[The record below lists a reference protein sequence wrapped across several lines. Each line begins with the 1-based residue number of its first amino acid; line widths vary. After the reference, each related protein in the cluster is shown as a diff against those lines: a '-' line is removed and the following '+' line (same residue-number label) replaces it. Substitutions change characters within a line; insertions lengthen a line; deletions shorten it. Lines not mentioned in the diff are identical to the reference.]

1 MLSAISKQLKTQ
13 LYAIVPPKLQQ
24 NTREITTKHKPLLNI
39 FFQTIQSNYKKIQRI
54 LNNNHSISVQA
65 AKTPLD
71 KLREIQFLD
80 INDRKKI
87 EKITNT
93 VQLSCT
99 YKTNTIHILVS
110 SDKSIKHEF
119 QLRIFTKLFT
129 LIDLFTDKKNEVFS
143 LNIWLSN
150 LKKKITPTVRRII
163 TSSNVNS
170 GATFHN
176 LLDES
181 SELFI
186 WREEEIEKVLVHEM
200 IHSLKLDFFD
210 YPQHLQKDFYKIF
223 NIPTTLT
230 IKLGEAYVESWA
242 IILNSIFVAISL
254 NNNNNNNNS
263 RNSFQQFLSIFADE
277 LMFSLFQC
285 SKILIYYKFQCVKNC
300 ENSFLH
306 QFQNINKF
314 QQETSVFSYYIIK
327 TGILVNLHAFLKYCC
342 FENKKLLDFQPEP
355 TKFRKF
361 HNLLVSKILHK
372 DSPFLTILQDYFTA
386 LKENSGMPRKL
397 IDPLKYTMRM
407 SLYEINI

>member
-1 MLSAISKQLKTQ
+1 
-13 LYAIVPPKLQQ
+13 
-24 NTREITTKHKPLLNI
+24 
-39 FFQTIQSNYKKIQRI
+39 
-54 LNNNHSISVQA
+54 
-65 AKTPLD
+65 
-71 KLREIQFLD
+71 
-80 INDRKKI
+80 
-87 EKITNT
+87 
-93 VQLSCT
+93 
-99 YKTNTIHILVS
+99 
-110 SDKSIKHEF
+110 
-119 QLRIFTKLFT
+119 
-129 LIDLFTDKKNEVFS
+129 
-143 LNIWLSN
+143 
-150 LKKKITPTVRRII
+150 
-163 TSSNVNS
+163 
-170 GATFHN
+170 
-176 LLDES
+176 
-181 SELFI
+181 
-186 WREEEIEKVLVHEM
+186 M